1 VKLADFLAMIS
12 LVTLNLH
19 TFCLPALFAAVLA
32 LAGCN
37 KVDPNSPEV
46 AAQRQ
51 EEQRLKDQQER
62 AVLAEKMKAA
72 ALAREQK
79 QEPIKALQK
88 KIDALDQ
95 QISDARSR
103 GKDWRPL
110 AKAQEALEAE
120 KYELERK

>member
-1 VKLADFLAMIS
+1 
-12 LVTLNLH
+12 
-19 TFCLPALFAAVLA
+19 VLA

-37 KVDPNSPEV
+37 KSVSPEL
-46 AAQRQ
+46 ARQQQ

-62 AVLAEKMKAA
+62 AALAEKMKAA

-88 KIDALDQ
+88 KIDALDA
-95 QISDARSR
+95 QISDARSK

-110 AKAQEALEAE
+110 AKVQEALDAE
-120 KYELERK
+120 KYELERQ

>member
-1 VKLADFLAMIS
+1 MSLKLD
-12 LVTLNLH
+12 TLY
-19 TFCLPALFAAVLA
+19 LPALLAAVLA

-37 KVDPNSPEV
+37 KVDPNSPELV
-46 AAQRQ
+46 RQRQ

-62 AVLAEKMKAA
+62 AALAEKMKAA

-88 KIDALDQ
+88 KIEALDQ

-110 AKAQEALEAE
+110 AEAQEALEAE
-120 KYELERK
+120 KYELEKR

>member
-1 VKLADFLAMIS
+1 M
-12 LVTLNLH
+12 
-19 TFCLPALFAAVLA
+19 LA

-37 KVDPNSPEV
+37 KLDSTSPEV
-46 AAQRQ
+46 AAQRR

-62 AVLAEKMKAA
+62 AALAEKMKAA
-72 ALAREQK
+72 ALVREQK

-120 KYELERK
+120 KYELQKQ